1 MTAAAGI
8 RRLAAIVSAVVLA
21 GFALLLVLSLLMP
34 ADTVREA
41 VKAEIRTVTGL
52 DPVLR
57 GDVAVSLFPTGTVS
71 FGDVSLGDNRTGA
84 PALTAERLDV
94 RLRFFPFLIGRIR
107 IADVSLIRPIITV
120 DFAADGTANW
130 SGHMEAL
137 AHALTPSPDRVG
149 SFSEIRIADGT
160 VILRDATRRVAE
172 VLSDVEFALAWPSIS
187 QSFGATGQF
196 VWHDETLDAT
206 LSFSDFLA
214 ALTGDRSGLKVR
226 VGGAP
231 LKFAFDGSLSY
242 KPRLRMEGTLAADA
256 TSLRETLRWTTHQTM
271 PGGGFGRF
279 SLKAQTIVNGS
290 NISLSA
296 AHVELDGN
304 SGDGVLAFSN
314 DQGRTLQATLAAE
327 GLDVTPYTSTL
338 RVLVGGDR
346 SWNPMPIALQG
357 FNAIDVDLRLSA
369 ARVTLANA
377 KLGRTA
383 IGASLRG
390 GNFNVTIGESQAF
403 GGTLKGSFGLARS
416 ATAADLKA
424 QLQFTD
430 VDLDQCLGEILG
442 IRRIEGK
449 GTLSFNIDSTG
460 SSIYELAKA
469 VNGNATLTSRRGAI
483 TGLNVEQLLKRLE
496 RNPLAGR
503 GDLRSGKTPYDLLAV
518 SFKVIA
524 GHRHCRRRPHR
535 GAGDAAPARRLGV
548 DPGPRPRSQG
558 HRDPARQHGRGADLR
573 AAVRGAGAVGRSAD
587 AARPADPDQAFGR
600 GRAVA

>member
-1 MTAAAGI
+1 
-8 RRLAAIVSAVVLA
+8 
-21 GFALLLVLSLLMP
+21 
-34 ADTVREA
+34 
-41 VKAEIRTVTGL
+41 
-52 DPVLR
+52 
-57 GDVAVSLFPTGTVS
+57 
-71 FGDVSLGDNRTGA
+71 
-84 PALTAERLDV
+84 
-94 RLRFFPFLIGRIR
+94 
-107 IADVSLIRPIITV
+107 
-120 DFAADGTANW
+120 
-130 SGHMEAL
+130 
-137 AHALTPSPDRVG
+137 
-149 SFSEIRIADGT
+149 
-160 VILRDATRRVAE
+160 
-172 VLSDVEFALAWPSIS
+172 
-187 QSFGATGQF
+187 
-196 VWHDETLDAT
+196 
-206 LSFSDFLA
+206 
-214 ALTGDRSGLKVR
+214 
-226 VGGAP
+226 
-231 LKFAFDGSLSY
+231 
-242 KPRLRMEGTLAADA
+242 
-256 TSLRETLRWTTHQTM
+256 M

-279 SLKAQTIVNGS
+279 ALKAQTVVNGP
-290 NISLSA
+290 NVSLSA

-469 VNGNATLTSRRGAI
+469 VNGNATLMSRRGAI

-518 SFKVIA
+518 SFKVMQGIA
-524 GHRHCRRRPHR
+524 TVDDVRIEAPAMRLLL
-535 GAGDAAPARRLGV
+535 AGSASIPARDLDLKGTATLLASTDAAPIFELPFVVQGPWDDPLMLPDPQILIKRSGAAAPLLDALKNRAR
-548 DPGPRPRSQG
+548 
-558 HRDPARQHGRGADLR
+558 
-573 AAVRGAGAVGRSAD
+573 
-587 AARPADPDQAFGR
+587 
-600 GRAVA
+600 